1 MRARRTVIVFL
12 KAPRL
17 GQVKTRLAAAIG
29 VIEATRFHRAMAA
42 SLIRRLGRDKRWRTV
57 LCLAPRQGLRHR
69 DIPGMG
75 LPRVEQGRGDLGQ
88 RMARALRRCERR
100 PAVLVGTDIPGL
112 TPAVIAR
119 AFHLLARHDG
129 VFGPAADGGFWLV
142 GLRNRRPR
150 FDGVRWSTRHALA
163 DTLAGLGRAR
173 IALLDK
179 LEDIDTP
186 ADYRRWRSRSRQDA
200 LCSGRARVTVRP

>member
-17 GQVKTRLAAAIG
+17 GQVKTRLARAIG
-29 VIEATRFHRAMAA
+29 AVEATRFHRAMAS
-42 SLIRRLGRDKRWRTV
+42 SLIRRLARDRRWRTV
-57 LCLAPRQGLRHR
+57 LCVAPRSGLRHR

-75 LPRVEQGRGDLGQ
+75 LQRVAQGQGNLGR
-88 RMARALRRCERR
+88 RMARALRRCGIR

-119 AFHLLARHDG
+119 AFHLLAGHDG

-142 GLRNRRPR
+142 GLRGREPR
-150 FDGVRWSTRHALA
+150 FAGVRWSTRHALA
-163 DTLAGLGRAR
+163 DTLAGLGAAR

-186 ADYRRWRSRSRQDA
+186 ADYRRWRSRSRQHA
-200 LCSGRARVTVRP
+200 L